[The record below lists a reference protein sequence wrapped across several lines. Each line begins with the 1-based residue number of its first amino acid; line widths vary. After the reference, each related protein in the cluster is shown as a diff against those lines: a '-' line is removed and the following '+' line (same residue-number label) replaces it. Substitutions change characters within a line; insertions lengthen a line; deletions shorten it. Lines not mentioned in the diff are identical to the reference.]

1 MREIYTVWYH
11 KEKNTSITHY
21 QNENPYIGSKTFNTI
36 EEAKEFAKTVD
47 AFEIRDYNRCKK
59 IPF

>member
-11 KEKNTSITHY
+11 KEKNYHIRY
-21 QNENPYIGSKTFNTI
+21 WQNQNPYVGSKSFHTI
-36 EEAKEFAKTVD
+36 EEAKAFAKTVD